1 MKKALSF
8 AAALSERLSIPGEAL
23 GELKL
28 SVAGSRRALIENHR
42 GLLLCTP
49 ERIAVRGGRG
59 SLSLRG
65 TELRIEAMNERELL
79 ICGRIALAEWS
90 EEGETAWS

>member
-1 MKKALSF
+1 MRVKNRLSF
-8 AAALSERLSIPGEAL
+8 TAELSERLSLPGEAL
-23 GELKL
+23 GVLKL

-59 SLSLRG
+59 SLSLQG

-79 ICGRIALAEWS
+79 VVGKITGAEWS
-90 EEGETAWS
+90 EQEERA